1 MADKKKKKDKA
12 EDHGQPLPE
21 NYRSRLVADY
31 RDRILPELMKE
42 FGYKN
47 VMQAPRLQ
55 KIVVNMGLGEGAR
68 DAKLLEGLREN
79 LSLIAGQTPVVTKAK
94 KSISNFKLREGMNVG
109 LSVTLRRER
118 MLDFF
123 DRLIAAAIPR
133 IRDFRGLSAKS
144 FDGRGNYS
152 MGVQE
157 QLIFPEIH
165 YDEIPRVQGMN
176 ICIVTSA
183 KTDDEAKALL
193 KLYGM
198 PFRTN

>member
-1 MADKKKKKDKA
+1 MADKKKKKEA
-12 EDHGQPLPE
+12 DHGTPLPE
-21 NYRSRLVADY
+21 NYSSRLVQDY
-31 RDRILPELMKE
+31 KERILPAMMKD

-55 KIVVNMGLGEGAR
+55 KIVINMGLGEGAR
-68 DAKLLEGLREN
+68 DAKMLDGLREN
-79 LSLIAGQTPVVTKAK
+79 LALIAGQQPVITKAK
-94 KSISNFKLREGMNVG
+94 KSISNFKLREGMNLG
-109 LSVTLRRER
+109 LCVTLRRHR
-118 MLDFF
+118 MLDFL
-123 DRLIAAAIPR
+123 DRFVSVSIPR

-165 YDEIPRVQGMN
+165 YDAIPRVQGLD

-183 KTDDEAKALL
+183 KTDDEALALL
-193 KLYGM
+193 KQYGM
-198 PFRTN
+198 PFRSN